1 MPDFPHQP
9 EQLTA
14 DWLSETLGAAV
25 SDFSIEQIGVG
36 VGLLGRLYRVTLA
49 GDASTPSTVIAK
61 FPTLDEGARVNV
73 TSPLGFYSNEVNF
86 YNEVFFF
93 NDMATT

>member
-36 VGLLGRLYRVTLA
+36 VGLLG
-49 GDASTPSTVIAK
+49 
-61 FPTLDEGARVNV
+61 
-73 TSPLGFYSNEVNF
+73 
-86 YNEVFFF
+86 
-93 NDMATT
+93 